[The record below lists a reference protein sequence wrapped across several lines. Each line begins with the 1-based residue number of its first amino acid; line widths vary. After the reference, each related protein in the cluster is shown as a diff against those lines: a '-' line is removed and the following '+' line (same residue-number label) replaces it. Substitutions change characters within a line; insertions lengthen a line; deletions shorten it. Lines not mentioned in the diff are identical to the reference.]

1 MFVTPE
7 EALAVHEARHKLRT
21 CRNGQCWLFAPY
33 MPSAC
38 YSIGHFS
45 DAGWKQCE
53 GEGKCQWHYRKM
65 IPKCHVVALCL
76 KIAFPYTKYPTIAPP
91 KSVPFVGPEW
101 EVKIME
107 LTGGVIKPFM
117 AGRDIP
123 DRLCLV
129 GRKPGP
135 KNLPL
140 ELRWLDSALTNVPGG
155 LTNMQIPDVL
165 PAIIKGDYYPAAV
178 RTALDNPDDSGIKH
192 KTGYQPDLGR
202 NSDDGDDGAASAA
215 PSAPSPRIGPGG
227 KNGKAG
233 AA

>member
-1 MFVTPE
+1 MFVTAE

-21 CRNGQCWLFAPY
+21 CRNGEAWLFCPY

-38 YSIGHFS
+38 YSIGHFT
-45 DAGWKQCE
+45 DNGWKQCD
-53 GEGKCQWHYRKM
+53 GEGKCHWHHRKL

-76 KIAFPYTKYPTIAPP
+76 KTAFPYTKYPSISPP
-91 KSVPFVGPEW
+91 KTVPFVGPEW

-117 AGRDIP
+117 AGRDKP

-140 ELRWLDSALTNVPGG
+140 ELRWLDSFMSGVPAG
-155 LTNMQIPDVL
+155 LVDMQIPDVL
-165 PAIIKGDYYPAAV
+165 PAIIKGDYCPAAQ
-178 RTALDNPDDSGIKH
+178 RTDIDKPDDSGIKH
-192 KTGYQPDLGR
+192 KDGYPSSVGR
-202 NSDDGDDGAASAA
+202 NSETDDGEAAAAASPA
-215 PSAPSPRIGPGG
+215 SGSRIGGSA
-227 KNGKAG
+227 KKGKAG